1 MLTFHFCFSITSYQT
16 LPRNMPSHRTQVVP
30 RYPEG
35 YRTLPRNMLRPD
47 SISSV
52 AGSVYDCALQPV
64 AAEKRRSMRDD
75 TLWQLYEW
83 QQRQAYSRMG
93 YSTLPSPKTLS
104 HIAESIP
111 SSPSHGSLALYQS
124 VSPNRPYD
132 PSTGSEVS
140 SPVFRGDA
148 SLNRRHRAHLAKVDA
163 DLNSSYRTLILIALS
178 LWPFVFFLTGFLLFS
193 VLCSLSV
200 CVPTRLQGPSSSERH
215 AAVPAGEN
223 GMLLLLSA
231 FVLLY

>member
-1 MLTFHFCFSITSYQT
+1 MTQKVNNLERFSQEDIVYHVMLIFNLCFSITSYQT

-47 SISSV
+47 SICSV

-64 AAEKRRSMRDD
+64 TTEKRRSMRDD

-83 QQRQAYSRMG
+83 QQRQTYSRMG

-111 SSPSHGSLALYQS
+111 SSPSHGSLAVYHS

-132 PSTGSEVS
+132 PSTCSEVS
-140 SPVFRGDA
+140 SPVFRGDV
-148 SLNRRHRAHLAKVDA
+148 SIDRRHRAHLATVGT
-163 DLNSSYRTLILIALS
+163 DLNAI
-178 LWPFVFFLTGFLLFS
+178 
-193 VLCSLSV
+193 
-200 CVPTRLQGPSSSERH
+200 
-215 AAVPAGEN
+215 
-223 GMLLLLSA
+223 
-231 FVLLY
+231 